1 MARAEDIILKLTLL
15 YFIPSFPTLNNSDI
29 FNYYSFVKCTYS
41 FKADAD
47 LSSCFSSKYSHSKN
61 ALKIFYQ
68 HFEHNLFLL
77 NRPDMKKIHM

>member
-1 MARAEDIILKLTLL
+1 M
-15 YFIPSFPTLNNSDI
+15 
-29 FNYYSFVKCTYS
+29 
-41 FKADAD
+41 ADAD

-68 HFEHNLFLL
+68 HFEQNLFLL